1 MSEISPEWEDLMNR
15 AGYSSLRKLSE
26 ACGVSPATVAGIV
39 LHGKPGSDK
48 SVEKI
53 AQALRVTVAQL
64 NEIRT
69 GRREEPLRLPKGTEN
84 LSPSEKEAV
93 QVIIR
98 SLVNAKES
106 EREHVTK
113 KKSPHPSEPVEEK
126 KSSRPET
133 LATVHKMSPR
143 ADSLIEPPLG
153 NAARTVKNAKP
164 DEGDDPA

>member
-1 MSEISPEWEDLMNR
+1 MSEIAPEWEELMDR

-39 LHGKPGSDK
+39 LHGKPGSND

-69 GRREEPLRLPKGTEN
+69 GRPEEPLRLPKGTEK

-93 QVIIR
+93 QTIIR

-106 EREHVTK
+106 TYEHVTK
-113 KKSPHPSEPVEEK
+113 KKTPPSKPVEEK
-126 KSSRPET
+126 KSSQSEM

-143 ADSLIEPPLG
+143 ADTLIEAPLG
-153 NAARTVKNAKP
+153 NAARTVKNAKQ